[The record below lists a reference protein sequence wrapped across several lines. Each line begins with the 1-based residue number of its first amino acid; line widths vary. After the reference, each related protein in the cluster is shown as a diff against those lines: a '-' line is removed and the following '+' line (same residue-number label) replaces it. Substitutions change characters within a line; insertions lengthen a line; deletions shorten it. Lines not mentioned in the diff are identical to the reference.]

1 VRGEL
6 PEPARNISG
15 TFSKHETNITS
26 VAAAKK
32 KHNFERGRTYFKL
45 RPGYPQYP
53 VADAT
58 SLQRRSQ

>member
-1 VRGEL
+1 MCAPNCL
-6 PEPARNISG
+6 SQARDISG
-15 TFSKHETNITS
+15 TFSNHETNITS

-53 VADAT
+53 VADAPPPA
-58 SLQRRSQ
+58 QA